1 MDRND
6 DDEYAEPD
14 GVDPEWN
21 PFSTPRSLD
30 DGPGW
35 DDGSPHAGGVSRMPK
50 RLIVVIT
57 IVTLTVA
64 VVSIGLVITE
74 SNMSVHRH
82 QLASACETAVAEM
95 GQARERLD
103 GQVAERFRTIDL
115 PALSKR
121 QKHEYESLR
130 KVAKPVSIDCDA
142 SQRNSRLGENTRKA
156 TRSTRRYE
164 RQSEQVAA
172 FARKADRLAKTHAT
186 REDTDRLARDID
198 EARSLLDETEGME
211 LVVPYLRTRLSDTLA
226 RAEQTPAGSADMESI
241 MSTLEDLMNQVREN
255 AGL

>member
-1 MDRND
+1 
-6 DDEYAEPD
+6 
-14 GVDPEWN
+14 
-21 PFSTPRSLD
+21 
-30 DGPGW
+30 
-35 DDGSPHAGGVSRMPK
+35 MPK

-57 IVTLTVA
+57 IVTLIVA
-64 VVSIGLVITE
+64 VVSIGLVVTE

-115 PALSKR
+115 QALSKR

-142 SQRNSRLGENTRKA
+142 SQRNSRLEENTRKA
-156 TRSTRRYE
+156 TRRRDGMRGSRNRSRRSPVRPNGLRRFTRTGRTWIVWPGISTRLGVCLTGPRAWNWWFLIC
-164 RQSEQVAA
+164 VLG
-172 FARKADRLAKTHAT
+172 F
-186 REDTDRLARDID
+186 
-198 EARSLLDETEGME
+198 
-211 LVVPYLRTRLSDTLA
+211 RTTLA

-241 MSTLEDLMNQVREN
+241 MSTLEDLMDQVREN